1 MKEENIV
8 KVALVTGA
16 SRGIGASIALGLAAE
31 GFNIAVTSR
40 VGENLREICQQI
52 LQTNR
57 LTFPVE
63 LDVRKPESIEDAINN
78 IEDKFGPIE
87 VLVNNAGV
95 NIPEAALDLSI
106 EQWDEVLD
114 TNLRGLFFCSQAVAQ
129 HMRQRGIG
137 KIVNISSAAGL
148 RATDDRAHY
157 GSSKA
162 GLNFLTKNLAFE
174 WAKFNIT
181 VNAVAPTFVRTDLSE
196 QTLKDPKLRSY
207 YLDKIPLGRFGTTL
221 DVVNAVKFL
230 VSPSSDF
237 ITGITLPI
245 DGGFHL

>member
-1 MKEENIV
+1 MKEKHIV

-16 SRGIGASIALGLAAE
+16 SRGIGASIALGLATE

-40 VGENLREICQQI
+40 AGGNLREICQQI
-52 LQTNR
+52 LEKNR
-57 LTFPVE
+57 LAFPVE

-78 IEDKFGPIE
+78 IEAKFGPIE

-95 NIPEAALDLSI
+95 NVPEAALDLSI

-181 VNAVAPTFVRTDLSE
+181 VNAVAPTFVKTALSE

-237 ITGITLPI
+237 ITGVTLPV

>member
-162 GLNFLTKNLAFE
+162 
-174 WAKFNIT
+174 
-181 VNAVAPTFVRTDLSE
+181 D
-196 QTLKDPKLRSY
+196 
-207 YLDKIPLGRFGTTL
+207 
-221 DVVNAVKFL
+221 
-230 VSPSSDF
+230 
-237 ITGITLPI
+237 
-245 DGGFHL
+245 

>member
-63 LDVRKPESIEDAINN
+63 LDVRKPESIED
-78 IEDKFGPIE
+78 
-87 VLVNNAGV
+87 VVNNAGV
-95 NIPEAALDLSI
+95 IIPEAALDLSI